1 MEHVEDGAHGRTGR
15 AGQAGR
21 AGRRS
26 APLAFA
32 ARLSAAAFLAAAGA
46 AAFAAPAGNP
56 DGLERAAFDLA
67 AGLGALADFST
78 PFAGAAPAKPGA
90 PDLSGSGRL
99 GPAALAALAEERN
112 PGLVAARAALAGS
125 EADLSMARA
134 RRLPKVDATLSL
146 TGIANPMDAITFK
159 AGELGTIPM
168 HLLNPMVPDVAIPD
182 KDVTFM
188 PAGDPY
194 YGKAG
199 LVLTQPLFTWGKT
212 KAGVDMARAGKEA
225 SNLSYEKAR
234 RELLVKLGATSES
247 LAILGRVD
255 ETLGLQADIG
265 ARLVFISEESRK
277 AGFITQAELI
287 QARIDVK
294 EVDLARASINQ
305 RRELLLQELRGLTGR
320 PELSFGDL
328 GLEAP
333 AAGKPRLDAAGL
345 AEAARRGSL
354 DLALV
359 GSLEAAR
366 EAGRRLAAGSR
377 NFLPDLALQL
387 DLSYAGSRLPF
398 VQDGWEDKDDWTLNL
413 TLAGKVSLFDGGSG
427 RAGLA
432 KAEAQLGEARAQAE
446 TARAA
451 VDAHVRGALLDLD
464 LARVRLEYDLLKLE
478 GHREQITR
486 LRAERDAGAGMEAA
500 WLRALL
506 DALETTADGWSR
518 LAEYRAALWRL
529 EAVLSD

>member
-1 MEHVEDGAHGRTGR
+1 MKTIMEYIAVAAR
-15 AGQAGR
+15 GR
-21 AGRRS
+21 AGRLPR
-26 APLAFA
+26 AAAFA
-32 ARLSAAAFLAAAGA
+32 ARLAAAVLLAAAA
-46 AAFAAPAGNP
+46 AAAWAAPAPSANP
-56 DGLERAAFDLA
+56 DSLERAAFDLA
-67 AGLGALADFST
+67 AGLGALADFSA
-78 PFAGAAPAKPGA
+78 PFAGAVPAKPGA
-90 PDLSGSGRL
+90 ADFSGSGRL

-146 TGIANPMDAITFK
+146 TGIANPMDAIEIPAGAFATNPMPMPSTAVTLLP
-159 AGELGTIPM
+159 AGE
-168 HLLNPMVPDVAIPD
+168 
-182 KDVTFM
+182 
-188 PAGDPY
+188 PY

-199 LVLTQPLFTWGKT
+199 LILTQPLFTWGKT

-225 SNLSYEKAR
+225 SGLSYEKAR

-277 AGFITQAELI
+277 AGFITQVDLI

-294 EVDLARASINQ
+294 EVDLARASVNQ
-305 RRELLLQELRGLTGR
+305 RKELLLQELRGLTGR
-320 PELSFGDL
+320 AGLSFGEL
-328 GLEAP
+328 GIEAP

-387 DLSYAGSRLPF
+387 DLSYSGSRLPF

-446 TARAA
+446 SARAA

-506 DALETTADGWSR
+506 DALETTADGWTR

-529 EAVLSD
+529 EAVLAD

>member
-1 MEHVEDGAHGRTGR
+1 MKTITKLIEAAAKD
-15 AGQAGR
+15 R
-21 AGRRS
+21 AGRRPRAAAS
-26 APLAFA
+26 A
-32 ARLSAAAFLAAAGA
+32 ARLSAARLSAAVLLAAAGA
-46 AAFAAPAGNP
+46 AAAAAPVSNP
-56 DGLERAAFDLA
+56 DNLERAAFELA
-67 AGLGALADFST
+67 AGLGALADFSA

-90 PDLSGSGRL
+90 ADPAESGRL

-125 EADLSMARA
+125 EADLAMARA
-134 RRLPKVDATLSL
+134 RRLPRIDATLSL
-146 TGIANPMDAITFK
+146 TGIANPMDAIEIP
-159 AGELGTIPM
+159 AGAFATIPM
-168 HLLNPMVPDVAIPD
+168 LLPSTAVAL
-182 KDVTFM
+182 M

-199 LVLTQPLFTWGKT
+199 LILTQPLFTWGKT
-212 KAGVDMARAGKEA
+212 KAGVDMARAGKAA
-225 SNLSYEKAR
+225 SSLSYEKAR

-277 AGFITQAELI
+277 AGFITQVDLI

-294 EVDLARASINQ
+294 EVDLARASVNQ

-320 PELSFGDL
+320 PGLSFGEL

-387 DLSYAGSRLPF
+387 DLSYAGSRLPY

-413 TLAGKVSLFDGGSG
+413 TVAGKVSLFDGGSG

-432 KAEAQLGEARAQAE
+432 KAEAQLAEARAQAE
-446 TARAA
+446 SARAA

-518 LAEYRAALWRL
+518 LAEYRAALWKL
-529 EAVLSD
+529 EAVLAD